1 MDYSKWKEVIPY
13 LITFHVGYKEDVFY
27 FEEFEIATK
36 LNLELVPVYSGKM
49 S

>member
-1 MDYSKWKEVIPY
+1 MDYSEWKEVIPY
-13 LITFHVGYKEDVFY
+13 LITFHVGYV